1 MNEIVKTFSLAED
14 KFMPEM
20 YLKQPEVLY
29 KVLVDCLQKTNKE
42 SKNLKKKEIDEIVIK
57 AK

>member
-1 MNEIVKTFSLAED
+1 MNEIVKTFSLAEH